1 MSWLSDRLNSSIGK
15 KYIMAFTGI
24 LLLLFL
30 FVHLVNNL
38 FLFLGPETFNANVA
52 RLESIKPLV
61 RVVELI
67 LMALFVFH
75 IYNALKLYFE
85 NRKAKP
91 QKYAVNISKE
101 NSTFYSRFMVVSGI
115 IILIFLVLHL
125 SYFWRLYNF
134 GPHPDDGTLPF
145 YSIVQ
150 DAFADPIF
158 SLFYLF
164 SMIILGFHLNHA
176 FQSSFQTMG
185 WEHKKYTPYVKK
197 LGSLISLILTLG
209 FASIPIFFYL
219 SSMGGNQ

>member
-30 FVHLVNNL
+30 LVHLVNNL

-67 LMALFVFH
+67 LLALFVFH

-134 GPHPDDGTLPF
+134 GLHPDDGSLPF

-158 SLFYLF
+158 SFFYLF

-209 FASIPIFFYL
+209 FASIPIFFFLY
-219 SSMGGNQ
+219 SMGGNQ